1 MIIIAGHLL
10 VDEADRDRYVEAHRD
25 LVSRARAFDGCI
37 DLAITADT
45 LDPRRINNFEV
56 WRDSEV
62 LDSWRSQADPPD
74 AGIEPSGADM
84 QRYDATDGGPLF

>member
-10 VDEADRDRYVEAHRD
+10 VDEADRDRYVEAHCD

-37 DLAITADT
+37 DLAITADP
-45 LDPRRINNFEV
+45 LDPRRINNFEA

-62 LDSWRSQADPPD
+62 LDSWRGQADPPD
-74 AGIEPSGADM
+74 TGIEPSSAEM
-84 QRYDATDGGPLF
+84 QRYDATDGGPLL